1 MKSFP
6 FDSEV
11 TYTETGEP
19 VYDRASNSQELRDY
33 FHLMYTDGVFPNPST
48 GLQVVAYSEEM
59 SVSVLP
65 GNVIIRGAFG
75 IEESTRTLVFE
86 AAGTAY
92 DRIDAVV
99 ARLNTNYNYRKIDLY
114 VVKGVE
120 SASPVAPELTREGG
134 IYELRLANVFIAKNT
149 TTITTERITD
159 TRLNTDD
166 CGIVTANPKV
176 VDTTA
181 IFDQYQASLDKYLKY
196 VKECID
202 GTTAANLQ
210 NQIDEVNSNLLHKIL
225 FSESGWVSPTV
236 YDNRATIL
244 DGGYIV
250 KDGYCFI
257 NVRFQIAK
265 SLNANSTQTIFIN
278 IPAPKKICP
287 LNAAAYGI
295 SNEDLWLSVSC
306 AVSTSGYLKY
316 KSSEPFSNGC
326 FSVIGFYKL
335 A

>member
-11 TYTETGEP
+11 TYTEAGEP

-159 TRLNTDD
+159 TRLNTED
-166 CGIVTANPKV
+166 CGIAACNPKD
-176 VDTTA
+176 VDTAA
-181 IFDQYQASLDKYLKY
+181 IFAQYQASLDKYLKY
-196 VKECID
+196 VQECID
-202 GTTAANLQ
+202 GTTAGNMQ
-210 NQIDEVNSNLLHKIL
+210 NQIDDIDSKLSQAL
-225 FSESGWVSPTV
+225 
-236 YDNRATIL
+236 
-244 DGGYIV
+244 YIV
-250 KDGYCFI
+250 SFDSSTGTLTT
-257 NVRFQIAK
+257 K
-265 SLNANSTQTIFIN
+265 SADY
-278 IPAPKKICP
+278 A
-287 LNAAAYGI
+287 G
-295 SNEDLWLSVSC
+295 
-306 AVSTSGYLKY
+306 
-316 KSSEPFSNGC
+316 
-326 FSVIGFYKL
+326 
-335 A
+335 

>member
-11 TYTETGEP
+11 TYTEAGEP

-75 IEESTRTLVFE
+75 IEESTRTLVFQ

-149 TTITTERITD
+149 TIITTERITD

-166 CGIVTANPKV
+166 CGIVTANPTI

-210 NQIDEVNSNLLHKIL
+210 NQIDEVNSNLTELQSVDITPVSNNYAAVNTSGTYAYVKNGICYL
-225 FSESGWVSPTV
+225 QITINGTASYSGWA
-236 YDNRATIL
+236 N
-244 DGGYIV
+244 
-250 KDGYCFI
+250 
-257 NVRFQIAK
+257 IAK
-265 SLNANSTQTIFIN
+265 LPIMPDTGGKELYF
-278 IPAPKKICP
+278 P
-287 LNAAAYGI
+287 GI
-295 SNEDLWLSVSC
+295 DFSAQKAHSVVRIVGDGKVYC
-306 AVSTSGYLKY
+306 VPTSGTTLYANVSFPCK
-316 KSSEPFSNGC
+316 
-326 FSVIGFYKL
+326 
-335 A
+335 

>member
-134 IYELRLANVFIAKNT
+134 IYELRLANVFISKNT

-210 NQIDEVNSNLLHKIL
+210 NQIDEVNSNLSELQSVDITPVSSNYAAVNTSYTYAYIKNGICYL
-225 FSESGWVSPTV
+225 QIVINGKASYSGWANIAKLPINLDTGGKELYFPAIDFSAQKAHSVVRVAGDGKVYCAPESGATLYANVSFPC
-236 YDNRATIL
+236 
-244 DGGYIV
+244 
-250 KDGYCFI
+250 K
-257 NVRFQIAK
+257 
-265 SLNANSTQTIFIN
+265 
-278 IPAPKKICP
+278 
-287 LNAAAYGI
+287 
-295 SNEDLWLSVSC
+295 
-306 AVSTSGYLKY
+306 
-316 KSSEPFSNGC
+316 
-326 FSVIGFYKL
+326 
-335 A
+335 

>member
-210 NQIDEVNSNLLHKIL
+210 NQIDEVNSNLTEFQSVDITPVSNNYAAVNTSDTYAYVKNGICYLQIAINCTA
-225 FSESGWVSPTV
+225 SYSGWA
-236 YDNRATIL
+236 N
-244 DGGYIV
+244 
-250 KDGYCFI
+250 
-257 NVRFQIAK
+257 IAK
-265 SLNANSTQTIFIN
+265 LPIQPDNAGKELYFPAVDSSSQKAHSIVRIVSDGKVYFIPN
-278 IPAPKKICP
+278 
-287 LNAAAYGI
+287 G
-295 SNEDLWLSVSC
+295 
-306 AVSTSGYLKY
+306 TSG
-316 KSSEPFSNGC
+316 
-326 FSVIGFYKL
+326 SVLFANVSFPCK
-335 A
+335 

>member
-19 VYDRASNSQELRDY
+19 VYDRASDSQELRDY

-59 SVSVLP
+59 SVSVMP

-75 IEESTRTLVFE
+75 IEESTRTMVFE

-99 ARLNTNYNYRKIDLY
+99 ARLNTNYNYRQIDLY

-159 TRLNTDD
+159 TRLNTED

-210 NQIDEVNSNLLHKIL
+210 NQIDDINSNLNVIAVVYETTVSASAQRQVSLGKIIDITDGKITSDT
-225 FSESGWVSPTV
+225 FCGAVA
-236 YDNRATIL
+236 YY
-244 DGGYIV
+244 GGYALRNYLSKNGDLYVLFDSELTFTNIPM
-250 KDGYCFI
+250 
-257 NVRFQIAK
+257 RF
-265 SLNANSTQTIFIN
+265 TIFG
-278 IPAPKKICP
+278 KK
-287 LNAAAYGI
+287 
-295 SNEDLWLSVSC
+295 
-306 AVSTSGYLKY
+306 
-316 KSSEPFSNGC
+316 
-326 FSVIGFYKL
+326 
-335 A
+335 

>member
-210 NQIDEVNSNLLHKIL
+210 NQIDEVNSNLIFKTY
-225 FSESGWVSPTV
+225 ESNNVTVPTGVNKSSPSYT
-236 YDNRATIL
+236 T
-244 DGGYIV
+244 
-250 KDGYCFI
+250 
-257 NVRFQIAK
+257 
-265 SLNANSTQTIFIN
+265 IN
-278 IPAPKKICP
+278 ITDISSDDYDIVAITACATDNSVLTSPSNIDSQFTNNKRIIVSLINQYSDAVTCKIIIKVIFKK
-287 LNAAAYGI
+287 
-295 SNEDLWLSVSC
+295 
-306 AVSTSGYLKY
+306 K
-316 KSSEPFSNGC
+316 
-326 FSVIGFYKL
+326 
-335 A
+335 

>member
-11 TYTETGEP
+11 TYTEAGEP

-149 TTITTERITD
+149 TIITTERITD

-166 CGIVTANPKV
+166 CGIVTANPTI

-210 NQIDEVNSNLLHKIL
+210 NQIDEVNSNLKYVKLWINPNSNVDFVAQTLALDLASYDYIDIDLKLTGSVNNSHETKRY
-225 FSESGWVSPTV
+225 FKGSESNSYHYFAGIMVS
-236 YDNRATIL
+236 RAVNMTDSGIVFGDAYNASIVENIRL
-244 DGGYIV
+244 VPCAIYGGKV
-250 KDGYCFI
+250 
-257 NVRFQIAK
+257 
-265 SLNANSTQTIFIN
+265 
-278 IPAPKKICP
+278 
-287 LNAAAYGI
+287 
-295 SNEDLWLSVSC
+295 SN
-306 AVSTSGYLKY
+306 
-316 KSSEPFSNGC
+316 
-326 FSVIGFYKL
+326 
-335 A
+335 

>member
-166 CGIVTANPKV
+166 CGIVTANPKI

-210 NQIDEVNSNLLHKIL
+210 NQIDEVNSNLVYPNVANNLDATLI
-225 FSESGWVSPTV
+225 SYTPT
-236 YDNRATIL
+236 
-244 DGGYIV
+244 
-250 KDGYCFI
+250 K
-257 NVRFQIAK
+257 
-265 SLNANSTQTIFIN
+265 
-278 IPAPKKICP
+278 
-287 LNAAAYGI
+287 
-295 SNEDLWLSVSC
+295 
-306 AVSTSGYLKY
+306 SGYLMATVNPTEENAVFVLTLPSGY
-316 KSSEPFSNGC
+316 QRRALMSTTVSNAVVDIYVKAGDTVTISPTRC
-326 FSVIGFYKL
+326 RVLSLTFYTND
-335 A
+335 

>member
-210 NQIDEVNSNLLHKIL
+210 NQIDEVNSNLVYPNVANNLDATLKSYTPTKNGYLMATVMPTEANAVLTLIL
-225 FSESGWVSPTV
+225 PSG
-236 YDNRATIL
+236 YERRAIMNT
-244 DGGYIV
+244 
-250 KDGYCFI
+250 
-257 NVRFQIAK
+257 
-265 SLNANSTQTIFIN
+265 T
-278 IPAPKKICP
+278 
-287 LNAAAYGI
+287 I
-295 SNEDLWLSVSC
+295 SN
-306 AVSTSGYLKY
+306 AVVDIYVKAGDT
-316 KSSEPFSNGC
+316 
-326 FSVIGFYKL
+326 VTIGTTRCQVMRLVFYTND
-335 A
+335 